1 VVLYISHRVK
11 QAIAREDE
19 ERMEKRIRTNLL
31 FDLYGRL
38 ITDKRSQALRLY
50 LEEDLSLSEI
60 AEATGVSRQA
70 VHDGILRAEAKL
82 EEYERA
88 LGLLE
93 KRERRAAAVER
104 AIEALDKGRNAEA
117 RGILAAL
124 LESEE

>member
-1 VVLYISHRVK
+1 
-11 QAIAREDE
+11 
-19 ERMEKRIRTNLL
+19 MEKRIRTNLL
-31 FDLYGRL
+31 FDLYGKL

-88 LGLLE
+88 LGLLA
-93 KRERRAAAVER
+93 KRDRRVQ
-104 AIEALDKGRNAEA
+104 AIEEA
-117 RGILAAL
+117 IGAIDGGQTGKARDILTAL
-124 LESEE
+124 LEGED

>member
-1 VVLYISHRVK
+1 
-11 QAIAREDE
+11 
-19 ERMEKRIRTNLL
+19 MEKRVRTVLL
-31 FDLYGRL
+31 FDLYGKL

-82 EEYERA
+82 EEYERT

-93 KRERRAAAVER
+93 KREERTR
-104 AIEALDKGRNAEA
+104 AIEEA
-117 RGILAAL
+117 IKAIDGGNTGAARELLSQL

>member
-1 VVLYISHRVK
+1 
-11 QAIAREDE
+11 
-19 ERMEKRIRTNLL
+19 MEKRIRTNLL
-31 FDLYGRL
+31 FDLYGKL
-38 ITDKRSQALRLY
+38 ITDKRSQALKLY

-93 KRERRAAAVER
+93 KKERRM
-104 AIEALDKGRNAEA
+104 
-117 RGILAAL
+117 AAL
-124 LESEE
+124 HSALQALEAADSRGAGRILSGLLENEE

>member
-1 VVLYISHRVK
+1 
-11 QAIAREDE
+11 
-19 ERMEKRIRTNLL
+19 MEKRIRTNLL
-31 FDLYGRL
+31 FDLYGAL

-93 KRERRAAAVER
+93 KRERRMAAVER
-104 AIEALDKGRNAEA
+104 AIQAIDSGEAAEA
-117 RGILAAL
+117 RNILSAM
-124 LESEE
+124 LESDE

>member
-1 VVLYISHRVK
+1 
-11 QAIAREDE
+11 
-19 ERMEKRIRTNLL
+19 MEKRVRTVLL
-31 FDLYGRL
+31 FDLYGKL

-82 EEYERA
+82 EEYERT

-93 KRERRAAAVER
+93 KREERTR
-104 AIEALDKGRNAEA
+104 AIEEAIKAIDGGNAGAA
-117 RGILAAL
+117 REILSQL
-124 LESEE
+124 LESDE

>member
-1 VVLYISHRVK
+1 
-11 QAIAREDE
+11 
-19 ERMEKRIRTNLL
+19 MEKRIRTNLL
-31 FDLYGRL
+31 FDLYGAL
-38 ITDKRSQALRLY
+38 ITDKRSLALRLY

-93 KRERRAAAVER
+93 KRQRRAAAVEQ
-104 AIEALDKGRNAEA
+104 AIKALDGGRAAEA
-117 RGILAAL
+117 RNILSAM
-124 LESEE
+124 LESDE

>member
-1 VVLYISHRVK
+1 
-11 QAIAREDE
+11 
-19 ERMEKRIRTNLL
+19 MEKRVRTVLL
-31 FDLYGRL
+31 FDLYGKL

-82 EEYERA
+82 EEYERT

-93 KRERRAAAVER
+93 KREERTR
-104 AIEALDKGRNAEA
+104 AIEEA
-117 RGILAAL
+117 IKAIDGGNTGAAKEILSRL

>member
-1 VVLYISHRVK
+1 
-11 QAIAREDE
+11 
-19 ERMEKRIRTNLL
+19 MEKRIRTNLL
-31 FDLYGRL
+31 FDLYGAL

-60 AEATGVSRQA
+60 AEAAGVSRQA

>member
-1 VVLYISHRVK
+1 
-11 QAIAREDE
+11 
-19 ERMEKRIRTNLL
+19 MEKRIRTNLL
-31 FDLYGRL
+31 FDLYGAL

-93 KRERRAAAVER
+93 KRERRMEAVER
-104 AIEALDKGRNAEA
+104 AIEALDGGEAAEA
-117 RGILAAL
+117 RNILSAM
-124 LESEE
+124 LESDE

>member
-1 VVLYISHRVK
+1 
-11 QAIAREDE
+11 
-19 ERMEKRIRTNLL
+19 MEKRIRTNLL

-93 KRERRAAAVER
+93 QREKRTAALER
-104 AIEALDKGRNAEA
+104 AVRAIDEGRTADA
-117 RGILAAL
+117 RAILAAL
-124 LESEE
+124 IESEE